1 MNIKKLLQIGIKEL
15 KENNI
20 EDANLKCRML
30 LANILNVTK
39 EYLLIHDIEELE
51 ENIVID
57 FNNKIEELKN
67 RKAHTIYYL

>member
-1 MNIKKLLQIGIKEL
+1 MNIRNLLQIGIKKL
-15 KENNI
+15 KETNI
-20 EDANLKCRML
+20 EEANLKCRML

>member
-1 MNIKKLLQIGIKEL
+1 MNIRNLLQIGIKKL

-20 EDANLKCRML
+20 EEAKVKCRML